1 MTSCSPLED
10 PGRSWDAEAKM
21 VKKTAQNGEVMG
33 YHVNI
38 YEYHFCWGHSRKK
51 PFKLWGYNGYMMVGY

>member
-38 YEYHFCWGHSRKK
+38 YEYHSNIFE
-51 PFKLWGYNGYMMVGY
+51 YNSDNLVIC